1 MKIVKLKNKFTGD
14 IVFCK
19 DLKDITEGNGM
30 KFVKVFKEE
39 NPGRIFLVNLEAF
52 VILDK

>member
-19 DLKDITEGNGM
+19 DMKDVSEGNGI
-30 KFVKVFKEE
+30 KFIKVYKQE

-52 VILDK
+52 VIQDK